1 MRTIP
6 PPHPGETIKEDF
18 LVPLDMSV
26 SALAREL
33 GVSTVRLNEIVL
45 GRRGIT
51 AGTALR
57 LARYFHTSAD
67 FRIGLPSILRTTH
80 RRAQSGRDINKS
92 VKPCRVAA

>member
-18 LVPLDMSV
+18 LIPLNMSV

-51 AGTALR
+51 ADTALR
-57 LARYFHTSAD
+57 LARYFNMSPD
-67 FRIGLPSILRTTH
+67 FWMGLQSIYELRT
-80 RRAQSGRDINKS
+80 AEQASGKDINKT
-92 VKPCRVAA
+92 VKPRPMAA